1 MFCQHSVLR
10 MQQRGI
16 SQRDIYVL
24 LQFGHSEFHQG
35 REIVSFDRR
44 SWLALLNSKLIALSE
59 CEHLRNQYVV
69 LNGGEIVTVAHK
81 TKHFKKDR
89 H

>member
-1 MFCQHSVLR
+1 MFCQHSNLR

-16 SQRDIYVL
+16 TQRDIDVL
-24 LQFGHSEFHQG
+24 LQFGHSEFHRG

-44 SWLALLNSKLIALSE
+44 SWLTLLNSKQIVLSE
-59 CEHLRNQYVV
+59 CERLRKQYVI
-69 LNGGEIVTVAHK
+69 LDGGTVITVAHK

-89 H
+89 D